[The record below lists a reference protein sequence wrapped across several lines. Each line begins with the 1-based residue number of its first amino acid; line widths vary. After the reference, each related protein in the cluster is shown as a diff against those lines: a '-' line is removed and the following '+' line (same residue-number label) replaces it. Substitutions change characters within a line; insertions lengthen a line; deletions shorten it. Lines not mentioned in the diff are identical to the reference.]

1 MTGED
6 GRFRFETGR
15 IGRALLTIESPEF
28 ERHVKEIATEQR
40 ENEDLDIVLSIRT
53 IPQQISVTASG
64 YLEDLDD
71 AARATTVIGR
81 SELDKRLEF
90 SVAESLREV
99 PGVRITQTGGPGS
112 LTNIRIRG
120 LRPQD
125 TAVLIDGMRFRDPS
139 GTQGDATAFIA
150 DMMTVNVSRLEVLR
164 GCGSALYGS
173 NAMGGV
179 VNIVSDSGGGRFRGD
194 WLGEGGGLGFL
205 RSQLVYLGGWPRIA

>member
-1 MTGED
+1 M
-6 GRFRFETGR
+6 
-15 IGRALLTIESPEF
+15 
-28 ERHVKEIATEQR
+28 
-40 ENEDLDIVLSIRT
+40 
-53 IPQQISVTASG
+53 TASG
-64 YLEDLDD
+64 YLEDLDE

-139 GTQGDATAFIA
+139 GSQG
-150 DMMTVNVSRLEVLR
+150 MLPHS
-164 GCGSALYGS
+164 
-173 NAMGGV
+173 
-179 VNIVSDSGGGRFRGD
+179 
-194 WLGEGGGLGFL
+194 LGT
-205 RSQLVYLGGWPRIA
+205 